1 MTAIIYG
8 YKYKE
13 ALDIVEIA
21 KLIRA
26 DIKKTHPEVKATVR
40 IRRYSMGRSIDV
52 SLTVNF
58 PKLNPARIEADFVGE
73 RSHYTNPW
81 ATERAATL
89 QKSIEAIVAAYNYD
103 GSDIMSDYYN
113 TNFGG
118 SVNFNNTNAEYDG
131 IRDLLKAGY
140 RNIKVA

>member
-1 MTAIIYG
+1 MAGKIYG

-13 ALDIVEIA
+13 NMDIVEIA

-26 DIKKTHPEVKATVR
+26 DIKKAHPEIKASVR
-40 IRRYSMGRSIDV
+40 TSRYSMGRSIDV
-52 SLTVNF
+52 SLTVKF
-58 PKLNPARIEADFVGE
+58 PVLNPPKFEADYVGE
-73 RSHYTNPW
+73 HYSVHPW

-89 QKSIEAIVAAYNYD
+89 KKSIEDIVEAYNFD

-118 SVNFNNTNAEYDG
+118 SVNFNNTNAEYDM
-131 IRDLLKAGY
+131 IQDLLRAGY
-140 RNIKVA
+140 RNIKAA